1 MEKIMAVLD
10 VDPEYARQFA
20 ETVNE
25 KCRVPFTVIP
35 FSGPEP
41 FLEFAK
47 THKIEILLLGAE
59 VDETFLKDI
68 SVRSVVRLSEG
79 RLEVR
84 KMEERKEEG
93 PAFSVYKYQSVNG
106 IIREVMAN
114 YCQEPEKEALVMLG
128 RRAQVLGVYS
138 PLGRCMKTSLALSLG
153 QQLAREGRTLFI
165 SFDEFSGLSRLLAD
179 IGMQDLSDALYFF
192 RQGEFDV
199 MRLRSMVYTL
209 NNMDYVQPVQYP
221 EDLEQVGGEDA
232 ALLLEK
238 LAAECGYDYV
248 VVDVSRNFRNLSPIL
263 EQCDVVYMP
272 VREDTAS
279 VARLEEFDH
288 YLQVTGREH
297 LRKKLYRL
305 RLPRMGNLF
314 RRETYLEQLLWG
326 ELGDFARQLLAG
338 GKE

>member
-25 KCRVPFTVIP
+25 RGGLPFTVIP
-35 FSGPEP
+35 FSRPE
-41 FLEFAK
+41 FLLEYAK
-47 THKIEILLLGAE
+47 THEIEILLLGAE
-59 VDETFLKDI
+59 VDESSLKDL
-68 SVRSVVRLSEG
+68 SARSVVRLSEG
-79 RLEVR
+79 RLQVR
-84 KMEERKEEG
+84 KTEG
-93 PAFSVYKYQSVNG
+93 QKDGEPDFSVYKYQSVNG

-114 YCQEPEKEALVMLG
+114 YCREPEKEALVMLG
-128 RRAQVLGVYS
+128 KRAQVLGVYS

-179 IGMQDLSDALYFF
+179 TGMQDLSDALYFF

-209 NNMDYVQPVQYP
+209 NHMDYVQPVQYP

-238 LAAECGYDYV
+238 LAAECGYDHV

-263 EQCDVVYMP
+263 EECDVIYMP
-272 VREDTAS
+272 VREDAAS
-279 VARLEEFDH
+279 AARLEEFEH
-288 YLQVTGREH
+288 YLQVTGREN
-297 LRKKLYRL
+297 LRKKLCRL
-305 RLPRMGNLF
+305 RLPRMSNLF

-326 ELGDFARQLLAG
+326 ELGDFVRQLLSG